1 MYLGVLGVIAK
12 KYWGWEGFRQ
22 TCRQKK
28 LQCGVLSPSIA
39 KGPKHKKTLLV
50 ARQSF
55 LLAPCNPSCSLGLM
69 LSVAIEISCPS
80 RH

>member
-39 KGPKHKKTLLV
+39 KGPKHKKNTGGGSAELTQERGSGQGCT
-50 ARQSF
+50 AHAS
-55 LLAPCNPSCSLGLM
+55 
-69 LSVAIEISCPS
+69 
-80 RH
+80 